1 MSTGLCPRAKQ
12 VLQLVVAEGRITR
25 STLNRTLNA
34 NCIASHYARNLVDA
48 GILVSTD
55 ADDPVFSLASGEYA
69 NLAAATRRIRQYRA
83 EKAARR
89 LGPILTTAPML
100 DAIVTSLASMSAN
113 QSNELYLY

>member
-1 MSTGLCPRAKQ
+1 MSAGLCPRAKL

-25 STLNRTLNA
+25 SSINRTLSDY
-34 NCIASHYARNLVDA
+34 IASHYARDLVTA

-55 ADDPVFSLASGEYA
+55 ADDPIFSLASSEYA

-89 LGPILTTAPML
+89 LGPIMTTAPML
-100 DAIVTSLASMSAN
+100 DSIVSGLASMSAN

>member
-1 MSTGLCPRAKQ
+1 MSAGLCPRALL
-12 VLQLVVAEGRITR
+12 VLQLIIAEGRVTR
-25 STLNRTLNA
+25 SVLNRLSKKYT
-34 NCIASHYARNLVDA
+34 ASHYARDLVDA

-55 ADDPVFSLASGEYA
+55 ADNPVFSLASSEYA

-100 DAIVTSLASMSAN
+100 DAIVTGLASMGAN
-113 QSNELYLY
+113 QNEIYLY

>member
-25 STLNRTLNA
+25 SAINRTLPDF
-34 NCIASHYARNLVDA
+34 IASAYARDLVDA

-55 ADDPVFSLASGEYA
+55 ADNPVFSLASSEYA

-100 DAIVTSLASMSAN
+100 DAIVTGLASMSAN
-113 QSNELYLY
+113 QSTELYLY

>member
-1 MSTGLCPRAKQ
+1 MSAGLCPRAKQ

-25 STLNRTLNA
+25 SALNRTFGA
-34 NCIASHYARNLVDA
+34 NCIASHYARDLVTA

-55 ADDPVFSLASGEYA
+55 ADDPVFSLASSEYA

-89 LGPILTTAPML
+89 LGPVMTTAPML
-100 DAIVTSLASMSAN
+100 DNIVTGLASMGAN
-113 QSNELYLY
+113 QTEIYLY